1 MISFPF
7 FTLRCI
13 RYQTGTLDWLTNQE
27 SRYSMLNTEIWLK
40 CNNKKHSDNYY
51 AAANKS
57 KKLFHSASC
66 FVLCSKIRLC
76 ISSNLFNYELLR
88 KYYVRYSIYVG
99 ITYAFAILLGQS
111 CIPLLCSL
119 LFKDVS
125 TMDVLLWNW
134 CWSLTG
140 QK

>member
-1 MISFPF
+1 MYQISN
-7 FTLRCI
+7 RYI
-13 RYQTGTLDWLTNQE
+13 RLINKPTISVCL
-27 SRYSMLNTEIWLK
+27 ILK
-40 CNNKKHSDNYY
+40 NGSNAIIKKHSDNYY

-57 KKLFHSASC
+57 KKLFHSASF

-76 ISSNLFNYELLR
+76 ISSNLFNYEFLR
-88 KYYVRYSIYVG
+88 KYYVRYPIYVG

-125 TMDVLLWNW
+125 TMDVLL
-134 CWSLTG
+134 
-140 QK
+140 